1 MITTLVRTVLLF
13 TQMADGMMF
22 HVHGTLDPF
31 VKLVSMNLMTNFP
44 NALDDVVSIK
54 TYFKFEFLAVVE
66 YSHFTRFV
74 FKIILLIVANLHLM
88 LFFLVAI

>member
-31 VKLVSMNLMTNFP
+31 VKLASMLIRSDTMKPSCFE
-44 NALDDVVSIK
+44 
-54 TYFKFEFLAVVE
+54 FKFDE
-66 YSHFTRFV
+66 TR
-74 FKIILLIVANLHLM
+74 LSS
-88 LFFLVAI
+88 

>member
-31 VKLVSMNLMTNFP
+31 VKLVSM
-44 NALDDVVSIK
+44 
-54 TYFKFEFLAVVE
+54 
-66 YSHFTRFV
+66 
-74 FKIILLIVANLHLM
+74 LIVLQKGIGN
-88 LFFLVAI
+88 IN